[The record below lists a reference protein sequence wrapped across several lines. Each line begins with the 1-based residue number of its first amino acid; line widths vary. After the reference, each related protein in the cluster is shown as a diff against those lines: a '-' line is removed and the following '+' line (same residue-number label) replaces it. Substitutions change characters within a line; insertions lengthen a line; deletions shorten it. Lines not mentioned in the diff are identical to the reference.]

1 MRRVTVPAMD
11 GYRNA
16 SYGDAFADVYDT
28 WYEGISDVAATVA
41 TLAELAQLASSVSA
55 PIVELGVGTG
65 RIAIPLAERV
75 HPTPVVGID
84 ASEAMLAVMA
94 AKPAPV
100 KVTTIVGDMVD
111 GLPDSPLTIVFVAY
125 NTFFNLPTSAR
136 QQQCFDA
143 VAARI
148 APGGCFVIE
157 AFVPERPPRHGS
169 HVEVRSLAADRVV
182 LSVSVHD
189 GDGQTAEGQFVEF
202 TETGGVR
209 LRPWSIRYADPDQ
222 LDAMAAAAGLRL
234 RHRWSD
240 FAKRRFDADSTHHVS
255 VYERHSAP

>member
-1 MRRVTVPAMD
+1 MH
-11 GYRNA
+11 GYRDT

-28 WYEGISDVAATVA
+28 WYEGISDVAATVS
-41 TLAELAQLASSVSA
+41 TLAGLLEFASPVSG

-75 HPTPVVGID
+75 NPTPVIGID
-84 ASEAMLAVMA
+84 TSESMLVVMA

-100 KVTTIVGDMVD
+100 PVTTIVGDMID
-111 GLPDSPLTIVFVAY
+111 ALPDGPLAIVFVAY
-125 NTFFNLPTSAR
+125 NTFFNLPSATR

-143 VAARI
+143 VASRL

-157 AFVPERPPRHGS
+157 AFVPEQPPRHGS

-189 GDGQTAEGQFVEF
+189 GQGQTAEGQFVEF
-202 TETGGVR
+202 TESGGVR
-209 LRPWSIRYADPDQ
+209 LRPWSICYAGPDQ
-222 LDAMAAAAGLRL
+222 LDAMAASAGLRL
-234 RHRWSD
+234 RNRWAD
-240 FAKRRFDADSTHHVS
+240 FTTAVFDVDSTHHVS
-255 VYERHSAP
+255 VYERVSAP